1 MSAEVPSGQL
11 KVHNEKTLPPQEIID
26 LFKVAFSNELYG
38 TDALDELQAQIQK
51 VKTDLYNRDY
61 ISAFNSEDKRVSY
74 CCRWSP
80 ARATAYASLFAHFQ
94 EIVQVV
100 QCHESDQ
107 EILCVGGGA
116 GGELV
121 ALASL
126 FAPSREFAN
135 KYSTSKPSPS
145 SKKSLNIHI
154 VDISD
159 WSAVVDKL
167 QHTIQERWLYAG
179 ESQHFRVQFNHNDI
193 LQMTEDQLALKNL
206 NLITLLFTTN
216 ELFAENKQ
224 QSIRLLQKFN
234 QFCSSGCY
242 LLITESAGSYSHIT
256 VGTKKFPIQFLIDTI
271 LLGKKGQDSAGPWQL
286 VYENDSIWYR
296 CDPRV
301 DYPMK
306 LENSRIFYRLYKKL

>member
-1 MSAEVPSGQL
+1 MSHETPLAQL
-11 KVHNEKTLPPQEIID
+11 KVHNESTLPPQEIVD
-26 LFKVAFSNELYG
+26 LFKIAFDKDLYG
-38 TDALDELQAQIQK
+38 PNALDDLQTQIQK

-61 ISAFNSEDKRVSY
+61 NSAFNSEEKRISY

-80 ARATAYASLFAHFQ
+80 SRAAAYASLFAHFKQ
-94 EIVQVV
+94 IVQVV

-107 EILCVGGGA
+107 EVLCVGGGA

-126 FAPSREFAN
+126 FTPSRAFAT
-135 KYSTSKPSPS
+135 KYSTTKAT
-145 SKKSLNIHI
+145 SKKSLNVHL

-159 WSAVVDKL
+159 WSIVVD
-167 QHTIQERWLYAG
+167 QINHTIQDRWLYAG
-179 ESQHFRVQFNHNDI
+179 ESQHFNVRFDHNDI
-193 LQMTEDQLALKNL
+193 LKMDENQLALGKL

-234 QFCSSGCY
+234 QFCQSGCY

-271 LLGKKGQDSAGPWQL
+271 LLGKKGSNSPGPWQL
-286 VYENDSIWYR
+286 VGQNDSIWYR
-296 CDPRV
+296 CDPKI